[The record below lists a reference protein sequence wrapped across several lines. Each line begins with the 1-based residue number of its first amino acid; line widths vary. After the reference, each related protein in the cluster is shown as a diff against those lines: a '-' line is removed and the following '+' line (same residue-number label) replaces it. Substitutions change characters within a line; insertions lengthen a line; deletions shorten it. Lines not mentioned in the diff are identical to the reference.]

1 MLLKANYKKSFVP
14 LNAGRGST
22 TIEVDRGQFIFGRN
36 KASEELCLN
45 GTAVYR
51 ILQKFEELK
60 QISIEPNNHYSL
72 ITICNYNSY
81 QNIKDK
87 DEQQMNSKRT
97 ANEQLMNNKRTA
109 NEHIQ
114 EELEDKEGKEE
125 LEDKGAVIFDE
136 KLLIPSMFNSFKK
149 YLPQYPSFVDKDF
162 KPLFNIA
169 KFLHEQ
175 SGLNGDITK
184 NQKEITEQWNKICE
198 TISID
203 NFYKTKTLSTIS
215 NQIQEIY
222 QISKN
227 GKSTTSTVGKEIKF
241 DRP

>member
-36 KASEELCLN
+36 KASEELGLN

-114 EELEDKEGKEE
+114 EELEDKEE
-125 LEDKGAVIFDE
+125 
-136 KLLIPSMFNSFKK
+136 KK
-149 YLPQYPSFVDKDF
+149 YFINKPKPENFNGLPEIKIGSVIQLF
-162 KPLFNIA
+162 KITKQTDISNDDV
-169 KFLHEQ
+169 
-175 SGLNGDITK
+175 SGLWEIFKIQNLNGKKFYEDEDAVYSHFINWTK
-184 NQKEITEQWNKICE
+184 KQNIEK
-198 TISID
+198 
-203 NFYKTKTLSTIS
+203 
-215 NQIQEIY
+215 
-222 QISKN
+222 KN
-227 GKSTTSTVGKEIKF
+227 GTDKQPVGTTKF
-241 DRP
+241 NAGANQLLERLKGQVTPK